1 MVTACIGVIYR
12 ASIKEHSAPLPPLA
26 QWFVTGGQVEE
37 RPSQWPAMVDVH
49 HNDTDLLS
57 CHLLLDVKE
66 ITAWHLEKSLVNISQ
81 AWQIIICTPLDN
93 SDYWLNKWEKR
104 RMSLYWVTP
113 VSYPASDWCCRSD
126 GRFICLLSAL
136 RAHTSLSR
144 RPSQLTSQLE
154 SDTDWWWWGKE
165 GFSAAYLLRGK
176 CGRQWPGAKV
186 SSAPVPVWGP
196 SACQSHILI
205 ANIIW
210 IYTNE
215 YKWLPGLH
223 KLRVINYYRH

>member
-12 ASIKEHSAPLPPLA
+12 APIKEHSALLPPLA

-49 HNDTDLLS
+49 HSDTDLLN

-66 ITAWHLEKSLVNISQ
+66 ITAWHLGKKKLGQYYSGMTN
-81 AWQIIICTPLDN
+81 TDN
-93 SDYWLNKWEKR
+93 SGYWLNKGAKR
-104 RMSLYWVTP
+104 RMTLCRVA
-113 VSYPASDWCCRSD
+113 PASCACIW
-126 GRFICLLSAL
+126 LVLSFRRWGSFAYQVCSE
-136 RAHTSLSR
+136 HTRLSR
-144 RPSQLTSQLE
+144 RPSELTSQLE

-165 GFSAAYLLRGK
+165 GSSAAYLVRGE

-223 KLRVINYYRH
+223 KLRVINYYRR